1 MTARAVRPLGRA
13 AVVLTLLTVVAA
25 GQALLDPYRRQVNDE
40 ANVPFPLAAVVVRS
54 VLGDVRNLVA
64 DFLWLRVDEYQHRRR
79 IVGGDLDRGDDEALM
94 PLLRLITWSNPHFVD
109 AYALGGQWLAFHF
122 NEPRQAVAFYE
133 EGIRNNP
140 KNVDLLTGA
149 AWVYWRLHESRLA
162 TARARD
168 AAAVA
173 PDDLHR
179 FQALWFAAHVLADAG
194 DKAGAIRTWREV
206 GKIPGYE
213 STARTYISRLS
224 GPQGGDRPR

>member
-1 MTARAVRPLGRA
+1 MAERVHPLGRT
-13 AVVLTLLTVVAA
+13 AVVLAMLAFVAT
-25 GQALLDPYRRQVNDE
+25 GQALLDPYRLQVNDE

-79 IVGGDLDRGDDEALM
+79 IIGGDLDRGDDEALM

-133 EGIRNNP
+133 EGIHNNP

-149 AWVYWRLHESRLA
+149 AWVYWRLHEYRLA

-173 PDDLHR
+173 PDDLSR

-213 STARTYISRLS
+213 STATTYISRLA
-224 GPQGGDRPR
+224 GPQGGARPR